1 MRLSARVFSVLAIA
15 SLPVLADTIP
25 YANVGTIAPTPTLVA
40 QSTGIIM
47 GYFAG
52 FSAADTDY
60 IRMCDDTKNVCS
72 AWTFDNQTTAIGSS
86 FNFGSV
92 NAGDVL
98 EFQLYNHT
106 TNHYF
111 SSKPSN
117 SDDGINHAYATA
129 YTATGNPALAP
140 SIPAGMF
147 VGMEDLGNFCNG
159 CTDLDYNDDTFVF
172 TNVATTATPEPATS
186 AALGLGLAGL
196 VVLAR
201 RRAIR
206 GSVN

>member
-1 MRLSARVFSVLAIA
+1 
-15 SLPVLADTIP
+15 LADTIP
-25 YANVGTIAPTPTLVA
+25 YSNVGTIAPTPSFVA
-40 QSTGIIM
+40 SATGVIM

-60 IRMCDDTKNVCS
+60 IRMCDDTTNACS
-72 AWTFDNQTTAIGSS
+72 TWTFDNQTTIAGTS

-92 NAGDVL
+92 HAGDIL
-98 EFQLYNHT
+98 EFQLYNQS

-111 SSKPSN
+111 SSNPLN
-117 SDDGINHAYATA
+117 SDDHINHAFATA
-129 YTATGNPALAP
+129 YSDTGNPALAA

-159 CTDLDYNDDTFVF
+159 CTDLDYNDDQFVF
-172 TNVATTATPEPATS
+172 TNVATTATPEPATT

-196 VVLAR
+196 AIAAR
-201 RRAIR
+201 RRIAIK
-206 GSVN
+206 